1 MSQAYDIMKRGLGM
15 SGKEIGDVFSKWNK
29 GVLDSFLIEITR
41 DIMYFNDD
49 DGTPLLEK
57 ILDSAGQ
64 KGTGK
69 WTAINALDL
78 GMPVTLIAE
87 SVLARCL
94 SSVKAERTKASE
106 ILPFVGRETK
116 FTGDRE
122 QFLEDLEQALYA
134 SKIISYAQGFMLMQ
148 EAAKEYKWKLNKP
161 SIALMWRGGCI
172 IRSVFLKDITD
183 AYRKNP
189 ELQNLLFA
197 DFFKNAIQKAQP
209 GWRDV
214 VAKAAQIGI
223 PTPCF
228 STALSWFD
236 GYRTKDLPANLL
248 QAQRDYFGA
257 HTFKIKPEFA
267 SAKYPEGQNI
277 HVNWTGRGGNVSAS
291 TYQA

>member
-1 MSQAYDIMKRGLGM
+1 MKRGLGM
-15 SGKEIGDVFSKWNK
+15 SYQEMSDTFATWNK

-41 DIMYFNDD
+41 DVLAYNDD
-49 DGTPLLEK
+49 DGTPLVEK

-78 GMPVTLIAE
+78 GMPVTLIGEA
-87 SVLARCL
+87 VFARCL
-94 SSVKAERTKASE
+94 SSIKDERTRAAKVLSGPTA
-106 ILPFVGRETK
+106 K
-116 FTGDRE
+116 FTGDRKE
-122 QFLEDLEQALYA
+122 FLANLEQALYA

-148 EAAKEYKWKLNKP
+148 TAAKEYNWKLNKP

-172 IRSVFLKDITD
+172 IRSVFLKDITS
-183 AYRKNP
+183 AYRAEP
-189 ELQNLLFA
+189 DLENLLFN
-197 DFFKNAIQKAQP
+197 DFFNKAIHKAQD

-214 VAKAAQIGI
+214 IAFGVKNGI
-223 PTPCF
+223 PTPAF
-228 STALSWFD
+228 STALAFFD

-257 HTFKIKPEFA
+257 HTFLVKPEYNNDKF
-267 SAKYPEGQNI
+267 PVGQYT

-291 TYQA
+291 TYNA